1 MHRMSDVGDG
11 LLDRLSR
18 LAAVLR
24 QAGVDVS
31 TGELIDAGGAL
42 GHLDL
47 LELDTVRAALRSVMV
62 KREPD
67 LPVFDAAFELVFS
80 PAGARSGYVD
90 DLAPAAPPVAIAGA
104 PAPSVRVGEQELR
117 ADLARAAGAG
127 DETSMGVL
135 AARAVD
141 LYGGGG
147 GSDRQQLHLIL
158 RTLDVANLLAAAMRT
173 LRGDDE
179 HDRLELAVRRHEI
192 ARALEHFRRALAAEL
207 ARRRRA
213 GSETGAGDELVPR
226 PVSPADRALLSLS
239 TDDLAELR
247 RTIQPLARQL
257 AARIGRRRRSHTIG
271 RLDLRRTVRT
281 SLQTGGIPL
290 DPALRRRHP
299 RRPAVVVLCDVSGS
313 VAEFAQFTFT
323 LLHAVHDVLGDVR
336 SFAFVGGIA
345 EMTDVFE
352 RATHDVPVRRILEQP
367 GVVGLD
373 GHSDY
378 GAAFRQFQIEYL
390 NDVVGPRTTV
400 IVTGDGRSNFRE
412 PGVDAF
418 AAIADRARRTYWLTP
433 EPESD
438 WAIDDSMIEHYRPA
452 CDGVYAVSTAR
463 LLADAIAELV

>member
-1 MHRMSDVGDG
+1 
-11 LLDRLSR
+11 
-18 LAAVLR
+18 
-24 QAGVDVS
+24 
-31 TGELIDAGGAL
+31 
-42 GHLDL
+42 
-47 LELDTVRAALRSVMV
+47 
-62 KREPD
+62 
-67 LPVFDAAFELVFS
+67 
-80 PAGARSGYVD
+80 
-90 DLAPAAPPVAIAGA
+90 
-104 PAPSVRVGEQELR
+104 
-117 ADLARAAGAG
+117 
-127 DETSMGVL
+127 MGML

-141 LYGGGG
+141 LYGGGA

-173 LRGDDE
+173 LRADDD
-179 HDRLELAVRRHEI
+179 HDRLELALRRHEI

-213 GSETGAGDELVPR
+213 GADADDAGDELIPL
-226 PVSPADRALLSLS
+226 PLAPTDRALLSLS

-247 RTIQPLARQL
+247 RTVQPLARQL

-271 RLDLRRTVRT
+271 RLDVRRTLRT

-345 EMTDVFE
+345 EMTEVFE

-378 GAAFRQFQIEYL
+378 GAAFRQFRIDYL
-390 NDVVGPRTTV
+390 DDVVGSRTTV

-412 PGVDAF
+412 PGVDAL
-418 AAIADRARRTYWLTP
+418 AAIADRARRTYWLNP
-433 EPESD
+433 EPASD
-438 WAIDDSMIEHYRPA
+438 WAIDDSMIERYRPA